1 MKEKEF
7 VTAIVLAAGRGTR
20 MGTKIQKQYLDLC
33 GKPVLYYSLHAF
45 QESPLIDEIL
55 LVTGEQEIEY
65 CRKEIVEKFDFQKV
79 KKIVAGGAERFL
91 SVYNG
96 LKACTC
102 DFVYIH
108 DGARPF
114 VDEPMLERVYA
125 DVCKYEACVVGMPVK
140 DTIKIADTDGF
151 IKETPKRS
159 LVWQIQTPQVFSASL
174 ICYAYEELG
183 RREKELLDRG
193 IQITDDAMVVEEICG
208 RKVRLTEGSYEN
220 MKLTTPEDLEIAET
234 FLRRKNR

>member
-65 CRKEIVEKFDFQKV
+65 CRKEIVEKYQLTKV
-79 KKIVAGGAERFL
+79 RKYLRGLYHPHCA
-91 SVYNG
+91 SVRCCLNV
-96 LKACTC
+96 L
-102 DFVYIH
+102 FFIR

-114 VDEPMLERVYA
+114 VDEEMIERVYEQ
-125 DVCKYEACVVGMPVK
+125 VQKEKACVVGMPVK
-140 DTIKIADTDGF
+140 DTIKIADE
-151 IKETPKRS
+151 KEYVQATPDRS
-159 LVWQIQTPQVFSASL
+159 TVWMIQTPQVFSYD
-174 ICYAYEELG
+174 IVKGAYEMLM
-183 RREKELLDRG
+183 REQ
-193 IQITDDAMVVEEICG
+193 QISVTDDAMVVEQMLNHPI
-208 RKVRLTEGSYEN
+208 RLVYGSYEN
-220 MKLTTPEDLEIAET
+220 IKITTPEDLEMAEV
-234 FLRRKNR
+234 FLKRRKK